1 MANSDGPFT
10 RYPSV
15 TPYLFY
21 PDPGEAI
28 EWLARAFGFE
38 ERGRIVD
45 DAGVTVHAEVSVGR
59 EGVVMFGSPGT
70 RYAAP
75 GATGAT
81 GVVSGSLYVLVED
94 VDLLF
99 ERAVSAGAAVIEPPT
114 DRPWGDRECAL
125 RDYVG
130 HHWFFWTR
138 GAGPAASGH
147 ASPQMTGM

>member
-1 MANSDGPFT
+1 MTNSDGPFT

-45 DAGVTVHAEVSVGR
+45 DAKVTAHAEMSVGR
-59 EGVVMFGSPGT
+59 DGVVMFGSPGT

-75 GATGAT
+75 GATG
-81 GVVSGSLYVLVED
+81 VVSGSLYVLVED
-94 VDLLF
+94 VDLVF

-138 GAGPAASGH
+138 GVGARAPRSH
-147 ASPQMTGM
+147 ASRRTTGM